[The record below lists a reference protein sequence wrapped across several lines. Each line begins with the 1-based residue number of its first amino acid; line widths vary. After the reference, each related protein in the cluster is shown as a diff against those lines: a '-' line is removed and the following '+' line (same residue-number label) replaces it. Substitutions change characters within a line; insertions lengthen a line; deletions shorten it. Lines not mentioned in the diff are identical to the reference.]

1 MEAGKTA
8 KSSSAHPG
16 KVTNM
21 MTTTTASAPAGKATH
36 ALMPHVHY
44 APIHVKGLTTTVP
57 ADGNARKAK
66 RMEEVRNKRREK
78 KERKEM
84 RRVM

>member
-1 MEAGKTA
+1 
-8 KSSSAHPG
+8 
-16 KVTNM
+16 
-21 MTTTTASAPAGKATH
+21 
-36 ALMPHVHY
+36 MPHVHY